1 MESGRYGC
9 MQWKESRS
17 FCTRVHFED
26 GLSRSPE
33 TKPRRATAD
42 MVAAT
47 ANVSRV
53 AVSRAFNPHAS
64 IKPEKRDRI
73 LKVARELNYTPDM
86 AARSLV
92 TRRSHL
98 VGMIVPDVCS
108 PWESQEIDALTTALQ
123 AEGFATLLFKTRTD
137 HSMDE
142 RLLTYMKGFNPDSVI
157 AFTENVG
164 PATLA
169 RVLDRAVPI
178 YISYPNNGRVAHDPD
193 APLYDELQVNMRDGI
208 DQAVALMQGYGARRF
223 AYLAGDANSLAS
235 VERENV
241 LRMVMAERGLGAP
254 VIIAGDYTYDTAYAA
269 VLNLYRLGEGVEAI
283 FAANDVGA
291 FGALDALRH
300 ELQLRVPEDVKI
312 VGFDD
317 IAQSH
322 WRSYNLT
329 TVKIDLD
336 QRVRALTRLIHRR
349 LKDPAAPPLSE
360 TISTKLVV
368 RGTVG

>member
-1 MESGRYGC
+1 MTEQGRRA
-9 MQWKESRS
+9 SR
-17 FCTRVHFED
+17 
-26 GLSRSPE
+26 
-33 TKPRRATAD
+33 KATAD
-42 MVAAT
+42 VVART

-53 AVSRAFNPHAS
+53 AVSRAFNPNAS

-137 HSMDE
+137 YSMDE

-164 PATLA
+164 PQTLA
-169 RVLDRAVPI
+169 RVLERAVPI
-178 YISYPNNGRVAHDPD
+178 YVGYPHDD
-193 APLYDELQVNMRDGI
+193 ERHGARETGAPLYDRLDVLMREGI
-208 DQAVALMQGYGARRF
+208 EQAVALMQGYGARRF
-223 AYLAGDANSLAS
+223 AYLAGYTLSLAS
-235 VERENV
+235 VEREHILRTV
-241 LRMVMAERGLGAP
+241 LAERGLGEP
-254 VIIAGDYTYDTAYAA
+254 IIVKGDYTYDTAFSAILDLFR
-269 VLNLYRLGEGVEAI
+269 VGEGADAI

-291 FGALDALRH
+291 FGAIDALRH
-300 ELQLRVPEDVKI
+300 ELKLRVPQDVKV

-317 IAQSH
+317 IAQAH
-322 WRSYNLT
+322 WKAYDLT
-329 TVKIDLD
+329 TVRIDLE
-336 QRVRALTRLIHRR
+336 QRVKALVRLIQRR
-349 LKDPAAPPLSE
+349 LKDPGAAPLSE
-360 TISTKLVV
+360 TIGTKLVV